1 MLLCLL
7 VNFFFFLMI
16 RRPPRSTRTDTLFP
30 YTTLFR
36 SAGLAAHRRLAR
48 FDARIAEDA
57 LFRFAG
63 FPVVIDLLV
72 RAARPAHATAAAGF
86 LIAQDDPIFLDLVDR
101 AGWARGDANRGE
113 TMFAQPGDIPRD
125 GVVVMAVSLLL
136 HAFSVVIIS

>member
-72 RAARPAHATAAAGF
+72 RAARHAHAPAAAGF
-86 LIAQDDPIFLDLVDR
+86 LIDQDDAIFLALVDR
-101 AGWARGDANRGE
+101 AGWAGGDASRVE
-113 TMFAQPGDIPRD
+113 AMFAQPGEIHHE
-125 GVVVMAVSLLL
+125 GV
-136 HAFSVVIIS
+136 FR